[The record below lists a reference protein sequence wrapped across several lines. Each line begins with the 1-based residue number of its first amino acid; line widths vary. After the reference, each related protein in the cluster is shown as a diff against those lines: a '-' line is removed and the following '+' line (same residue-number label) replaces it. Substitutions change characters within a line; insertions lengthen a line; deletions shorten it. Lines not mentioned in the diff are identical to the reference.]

1 MAKQKEDKI
10 MFQTQK
16 VVKCYLFLI
25 FTHFLWTHLLRSKL
39 IINDLL
45 RFNSR
50 CWDLFSAYHWSK
62 KNLINDWEII
72 IVYWEESERSKAL
85 ANKFGLLQKTTGSL
99 GSWQQCSFRKTLQFL
114 SSFKLANGVPSTK
127 LLHNDYW
134 LLYPAHAPCLKD
146 TIWQNVKVTSKIH
159 ISKLFGELR
168 KTWNFCLS

>member
-25 FTHFLWTHLLRSKL
+25 FTRFLWTHLLRSKP

-50 CWDLFSAYHWSK
+50 YWDLFSTYHWSK

-72 IVYWEESERSKAL
+72 IVYWEESELSKAF

-99 GSWQQCSFRKTLQFL
+99 GSWQQCSFRKTLHLQQNCYIMTTGF
-114 SSFKLANGVPSTK
+114 STQ
-127 LLHNDYW
+127 HMHPVW
-134 LLYPAHAPCLKD
+134 
-146 TIWQNVKVTSKIH
+146 
-159 ISKLFGELR
+159 
-168 KTWNFCLS
+168 KTQSDKMWK